1 MYFIHRNNKAHSI
14 YKLRE
19 TFAEEQSETA
29 NLKVSAKLKILVQS
43 FQQKF
48 IILCRKTVS
57 RNLPKPPLNLPNRH
71 KKSNWPK
78 KAKRSQIWPFSKSR
92 KNQRS

>member
-29 NLKVSAKLKILVQS
+29 NLKVSAKQKIKNSCAEFPTKTYHSVSKNRVYKSAKTTFKFAKSTQKIWLAKKGQKKPNLAI
-43 FQQKF
+43 FQK
-48 IILCRKTVS
+48 
-57 RNLPKPPLNLPNRH
+57 
-71 KKSNWPK
+71 
-78 KAKRSQIWPFSKSR
+78 
-92 KNQRS
+92 